1 MKFPSADL
9 TGKVAIVTGGG
20 KGLGFAMAE
29 GLAHAGADIVI
40 TSRNLEQCRVAAE
53 HIRKIKGNR
62 AIAISCDVTSPQSV
76 NEMVEQVVR
85 EMGEINILVNN
96 AGMNIR
102 KPALEVSDSDW
113 LTVIN
118 TNLTGVFYVARKVG
132 QQMVK
137 QGKGGK
143 VINIASVIP
152 EFKTNFS
159 RKEHQPQIDAIVE
172 KWTTQYTTAEL
183 EKMLDAAGVPVSR
196 IKTVE
201 QLCEDPHIKHR
212 NMLVELEHPVLGK
225 VKYPGNPINLSET
238 PVKVNRRAPLLGE
251 HNNEILNGL
260 GYSDSDIAR
269 LKEEKVI

>member
-143 VINIASVIP
+143 VINIASVTGSAAF
-152 EFKTNFS
+152 ENVVSYASSKGGVVQMT
-159 RKEHQPQIDAIVE
+159 KVLAIEWAKYNIHVNAISPAYILTE
-172 KWTTQYTTAEL
+172 LTT
-183 EKMLDAAGVPVSR
+183 K
-196 IKTVE
+196 
-201 QLCEDPHIKHR
+201 
-212 NMLVELEHPVLGK
+212 LVNDKNTYDWMMSMTPLKRL
-225 VKYPGNPINLSET
+225 GNPEDLAGPVVFLASDWSNYVTGLNLLVDGGWT
-238 PVKVNRRAPLLGE
+238 AL
-251 HNNEILNGL
+251 
-260 GYSDSDIAR
+260 
-269 LKEEKVI
+269 